1 MSRDSKQVLACP
13 SGGQAPVAQTKPTGS
28 RKSLT
33 ILGAT
38 GSIGKSTLDLVARN
52 ADAFEIVA
60 LTAQNNVAD
69 LAKAAIETR
78 ARLAVIG
85 DVAHYAELKALL
97 AGTGTKIAAGQT
109 AVVAAAA
116 EPADCVMAAIVGAA
130 GIEPTFE
137 AVRQGRRL
145 ALANKECLV
154 SAGEVFMSALA
165 QAGTELIPVDSEHSA
180 ALQAMSGADPQ
191 SIERIVLTASGGPFR
206 TWDAAR
212 LATAR
217 PEQALRHPNWSMGAK
232 ISIDS
237 ATMMNKGLEL
247 IEAYH
252 LFPVAAAQLGV
263 VVHPQ
268 SVVHCLV
275 SFTDGSVIAQLSAP
289 DMRTP
294 IALALTWPHRM
305 ETPTPRLDLVSIGT
319 LSFEAPDEDRFPALR
334 LAREVLDVGGT
345 APAALNAAN
354 EVAVEAFLGRRIGFT
369 DIARLVADCVETA
382 QARGLLRP
390 ARTLDDVLGV
400 DSEARALARSL
411 LNTYVS
417 RQSSP
422 NL

>member
-1 MSRDSKQVLACP
+1 
-13 SGGQAPVAQTKPTGS
+13 
-28 RKSLT
+28 
-33 ILGAT
+33 
-38 GSIGKSTLDLVARN
+38 
-52 ADAFEIVA
+52 
-60 LTAQNNVAD
+60 
-69 LAKAAIETR
+69 
-78 ARLAVIG
+78 
-85 DVAHYAELKALL
+85 
-97 AGTGTKIAAGQT
+97 
-109 AVVAAAA
+109 
-116 EPADCVMAAIVGAA
+116 
-130 GIEPTFE
+130 
-137 AVRQGRRL
+137 
-145 ALANKECLV
+145 
-154 SAGEVFMSALA
+154 
-165 QAGTELIPVDSEHSA
+165 
-180 ALQAMSGADPQ
+180 
-191 SIERIVLTASGGPFR
+191 
-206 TWDAAR
+206 
-212 LATAR
+212 
-217 PEQALRHPNWSMGAK
+217 MGAK

-411 LNTYVS
+411 LDPYVS

>member
-1 MSRDSKQVLACP
+1 MP
-13 SGGQAPVAQTKPTGS
+13 SLRTSSVPRT
-28 RKSLT
+28 LT

-38 GSIGKSTLDLVARN
+38 GSIGASTLDVLARHPERFRVA
-52 ADAFEIVA
+52 A
-60 LTAQNNVAD
+60 LTAQRQVGPMLQAC
-69 LAKAAIETR
+69 LR
-78 ARLAVIG
+78 FQP
-85 DVAHYAELKALL
+85 HYAVMTEEASASTLRAELRRAGLATEVL
-97 AGTGTKIAAGQT
+97 AGAEGL
-109 AVVAAAA
+109 AVVATLP
-116 EPADCVMAAIVGAA
+116 EVDSVMAAIVGAA

-411 LNTYVS
+411 LDPYVS
-417 RQSSP
+417 RQRSP